1 MTQNRTRCTRQCNEE
16 KICATQRKTAAL
28 GFGTRSGR
36 GAAGWRAQLERRV
49 VAGCGAGRPNQ
60 RGFRRSCLRLA
71 AVALV
76 HANPCATSDPGPCA
90 RDHTTIFATAMQRRK
105 AAVPLRPE
113 LRGCKAAR
121 SRFSKNGPLYYR
133 SFFWREPS
141 SVLVKKKKRRCLKT
155 LEKRKGRSVLFF
167 LRKRWKTEQKTERH
181 VTCSLKLKDA
191 RSRPRAP
198 SPAPVAGAPPWARRS
213 PIGTAHERP
222 AMLRHL
228 RRCFSSSRTERSLKR
243 G

>member
-1 MTQNRTRCTRQCNEE
+1 MLHTEQPHTALSCRDSMTQNRTRCTRQCNEE

-141 SVLVKKKKRRCLKT
+141 SVLVKKRRLKT
-155 LEKRKGRSVLFF
+155 LGKRKGRSVLFF

-181 VTCSLKLKDA
+181 GTCSLQLKIQGADHDEPVQLLLLG
-191 RSRPRAP
+191 RCLGLVDRGRTRATGVVAP
-198 SPAPVAGAPPWARRS
+198 PAPP
-213 PIGTAHERP
+213 
-222 AMLRHL
+222 
-228 RRCFSSSRTERSLKR
+228 
-243 G
+243 